1 MGASPSGAQGSDYVQ
16 NGDFPHVASW
26 VPPPR
31 NQISKLEKTTVGA
44 KITGLRGVP
53 GAISGNHLVIRL
65 MRPKSSPGH
74 LSTMKRGRVAG
85 MCFL

>member
-1 MGASPSGAQGSDYVQ
+1 MGAHPFGVQGNVYVQ

-44 KITGLRGVP
+44 KITGLRGVA
-53 GAISGNHLVIRL
+53 GAISGNHLVIRHETT
-65 MRPKSSPGH
+65 R
-74 LSTMKRGRVAG
+74 LSGASEHCEALIG
-85 MCFL
+85 